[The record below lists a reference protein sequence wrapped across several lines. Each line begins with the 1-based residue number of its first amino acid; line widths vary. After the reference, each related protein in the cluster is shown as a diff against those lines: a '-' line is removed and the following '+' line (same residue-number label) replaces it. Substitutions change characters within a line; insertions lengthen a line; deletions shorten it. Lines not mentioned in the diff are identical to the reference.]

1 MAFPLCNITTAPVS
15 GDPYALGTQLSES
28 WGCGTEGWLKIVT
41 KAKLTGGAWDPGSV
55 ERLPVSMVG
64 GAAGEVQVCCGKWD
78 GLTELSLAKELGSLA
93 GGTGWQAPGDH
104 SVALDFLVFTED
116 V

>member
-1 MAFPLCNITTAPVS
+1 M
-15 GDPYALGTQLSES
+15 
-28 WGCGTEGWLKIVT
+28 
-41 KAKLTGGAWDPGSV
+41 
-55 ERLPVSMVG
+55 
-64 GAAGEVQVCCGKWD
+64 QVCCGKWD